1 MKIICDDK
9 IPFLKGALEPYARV
23 VYLPGQEISAEVV
36 MGADAMIIRTRTICD
51 RALLEGS
58 SVKIVATATIGYDH
72 IDTAWCE
79 SRGIVWKNAPGCN
92 SSSVQQYIASV
103 LCVLAERFNLHFK
116 DLTLG
121 VVGVGH
127 VGSKVA
133 EAARA
138 LGMKVLLCDPPRAR
152 EEGPEGFV
160 DLNEIVS
167 STDIITLHVPLS
179 HEGLDATWHMF
190 DSERI
195 SSLRPNQ
202 ILINSSRGSVVDTLA
217 LKNALKAR
225 RIKAAVLDVWE
236 NEPYIDLDL
245 LNLLTIATPHIA
257 GYSADGKANG
267 TAASVQAVAA
277 CLGTKVVLR
286 SNINAA
292 NGNDFLS
299 NCRAAGVEDK
309 IIYFNS
315 YVPSTLFAQYM
326 NDADFLLALIHSNTP
341 FFAEYQTSKVS
352 GTFLLAAA
360 YNKPMLI
367 DKVFASIRGFN
378 FPSVFYADMDEC
390 ISKMNKS
397 HSHQRLR
404 AEPNYRNE

>member
-9 IPFLKGALEPYARV
+9 IPFLKGVLEPYARV

-36 MGADAMIIRTRTICD
+36 KGADAMIIRTRTICD

-72 IDTAWCE
+72 IDTAWCD
-79 SRGIVWKNAPGCN
+79 SHGIVWKNAPGCN

-179 HEGLDATWHMF
+179 HDGPDATWHMF

-195 SSLRPNQ
+195 ASLRPDQ
-202 ILINSSRGSVVDTLA
+202 ILINSSRGPVVDNPA
-217 LKNALKAR
+217 LKNALKAG

-236 NEPYIDLDL
+236 NEPDIDLEL

-277 CLGTKVVLR
+277 YLGLPLTDWAPSAMSFPARFQESAESGCKPIISPRESVEPGSQHMVFSLDATGKTVQGVLSEAILNTYDVREDDEELRLNPELFEKLRGNYPVRRDFGAFVVRLL
-286 SNINAA
+286 
-292 NGNDFLS
+292 NGSL
-299 NCRAAGVEDK
+299 K
-309 IIYFNS
+309 
-315 YVPSTLFAQYM
+315 
-326 NDADFLLALIHSNTP
+326 
-341 FFAEYQTSKVS
+341 AEESLT
-352 GTFLLAAA
+352 GL
-360 YNKPMLI
+360 
-367 DKVFASIRGFN
+367 GFN
-378 FPSVFYADMDEC
+378 LEEC
-390 ISKMNKS
+390 
-397 HSHQRLR
+397 
-404 AEPNYRNE
+404 